1 MTNRKPRVLAT
12 RHFPP
17 DVETRLTASFDAV
30 LNPEDRLYD
39 GPALVK
45 ASAGCDGIM
54 CAAGDAL
61 NGETIAALP
70 ASVKAIATC
79 SVGYDHIDLPAARA
93 RGIPVANTPDVLSV
107 ATAEIAMLLILMSA
121 RRAGEGE
128 RLVRSGQWK
137 GWAPMLLL
145 GTQISGKRL
154 GILGMGRI
162 GRELAKMA
170 NGFGMKIHYRNRTR
184 LPADLEQGA
193 IWHDNDETFLA
204 NCDALAMT
212 APGGPGT
219 LKWLNAERLALLP
232 RGAIIANAAR
242 GSLVDDTALQAA
254 LRSGQV
260 GFAGLD
266 VYDGEPNL
274 NQAYFGIENVVL
286 LPHMGSSTTETRA
299 AMGNLCLDAIS
310 TILAGGTP
318 TNLIS

>member
-1 MTNRKPRVLAT
+1 MNKPVLLIT
-12 RHFPP
+12 RQLP
-17 DVETRLTASFDAV
+17 DAVAARAQEKFDAR
-30 LNPEDRLYD
+30 LNQPDGQWSPGEIVELAQGADAILCFSTDRL
-39 GPALVK
+39 GA
-45 ASAGCDGIM
+45 
-54 CAAGDAL
+54 
-61 NGETIAALP
+61 ETIAALP

-79 SVGYDHIDLPAARA
+79 SVGYDHIDLAAARA
-93 RGIPVANTPDVLSV
+93 RGIPVANTPEVLSV

-170 NGFGMKIHYRNRTR
+170 SGFGMTIHYRNRTR
-184 LPADLEQGA
+184 LAPNLEQGA
-193 IWHDNDETFLA
+193 IYHATDETFLA

-219 LKWLNAERLALLP
+219 LKWLNAERLAMLP
-232 RGAIIANAAR
+232 RGAIVANAAR
-242 GSLVDDTALQAA
+242 GSLVDDAALQAA

-274 NQAYFGIENVVL
+274 NAGYFGIENVVL

-310 TILAGGTP
+310 AVLAGETP

>member
-1 MTNRKPRVLAT
+1 MTKPVLLVT
-12 RHFPP
+12 RQLP
-17 DVETRLTASFDAV
+17 DAV
-30 LNPEDRLYD
+30 AERAQREFDVRLNQPDLQWSPDEIVALAQGADAILCFSTDRLLA
-39 GPALVK
+39 P
-45 ASAGCDGIM
+45 
-54 CAAGDAL
+54 
-61 NGETIAALP
+61 TIAALP
-70 ASVKAIATC
+70 SSIRAMATC
-79 SVGYDHIDLPAARA
+79 SVGYDHVDAAAAAA

-154 GILGMGRI
+154 GIFGMGRI

-170 NGFGMKIHYRNRTR
+170 RGFGMTIHYRNRTR

-193 IWHDNDETFLA
+193 TWHDNDASFLA
-204 NCDALAMT
+204 QCDALAMT
-212 APGGPGT
+212 APGGAGT
-219 LKWLNAERLALLP
+219 AKWLNAERLALLP
-232 RGAIIANAAR
+232 RGAVIVNAAR
-242 GSLVDDTALQAA
+242 GTLVDDEALQAA

-260 GFAGLD
+260 AFAGLD

-274 NQAYFGIENVVL
+274 HQGYFGLENVVL

-299 AMGNLCLDAIS
+299 AMGHLCLDAI
-310 TILAGGTP
+310 TTTLAGGTP
-318 TNLIS
+318 HNLIRP

>member
-1 MTNRKPRVLAT
+1 MMTKPSLLVT
-12 RHFPP
+12 RRLP
-17 DVETRLTASFDAV
+17 DAVAARAAEMFDAR
-30 LNPEDRLYD
+30 LNQPDLQWTPDEIVALSQGADAILCFSTDRLLA
-39 GPALVK
+39 P
-45 ASAGCDGIM
+45 
-54 CAAGDAL
+54 
-61 NGETIAALP
+61 TIAALQ
-70 ASVKAIATC
+70 ASVRAIATC
-79 SVGYDHIDLPAARA
+79 SVGYDHVDVAAAKA
-93 RGIPVANTPDVLSV
+93 RGIPVANTPEVLSV
-107 ATAEIAMLLILMSA
+107 ATAEIAMLLLLMSA

-128 RLVRSGQWK
+128 RLVRSGQWQ

-170 NGFGMKIHYRNRTR
+170 RGFGMSIHYRNRTR
-184 LPADLEQGA
+184 LAPDLEQGA
-193 IWHDNDETFLA
+193 TWHDNDASFLA

-232 RGAIIANAAR
+232 RGAIVANAAR
-242 GSLVDDTALQAA
+242 GSLVDDEALQAA

-266 VYDGEPNL
+266 VYDGEPKL
-274 NQAYFGIENVVL
+274 HPGYFGLENVVL

-299 AMGNLCLDAIS
+299 AMGDLCLDAVAE
-310 TILAGGTP
+310 ILAGRQP
-318 TNLIS
+318 WNLIA

>member
-1 MTNRKPRVLAT
+1 MTKPVLLITRQLPDAVAARAT
-12 RHFPP
+12 ELYDARLNQP
-17 DVETRLTASFDAV
+17 DVQWSPSEILELSQGTDAI
-30 LNPEDRLYD
+30 LCFSTDR
-39 GPALVK
+39 
-45 ASAGCDGIM
+45 
-54 CAAGDAL
+54 L

-79 SVGYDHIDLPAARA
+79 SVGYDHIDIQAARA
-93 RGIPVANTPDVLSV
+93 RGIPVANTPEVLSV

-128 RLVRSGQWK
+128 RMVRSGQWK

-145 GTQISGKRL
+145 GAQISGKRL

-170 NGFGMKIHYRNRTR
+170 SGFGMTIHYRNRTR
-184 LPADLEQGA
+184 LAPDLEQGA
-193 IWHDNDETFLA
+193 TWHDNDQTFLA

-232 RGAIIANAAR
+232 RGAIVANAAR
-242 GSLVDDTALQAA
+242 GSLVDDAALQAA

-260 GFAGLD
+260 AFAGLD

-274 NQAYFGIENVVL
+274 NPGYFGLENVVL

-299 AMGNLCLDAIS
+299 AMGNLCLDAIA
-310 TILAGGTP
+310 TCLAGGTP
-318 TNLIS
+318 SNLIS

>member
-1 MTNRKPRVLAT
+1 MPKPVLLIT
-12 RHFPP
+12 RQLP
-17 DVETRLTASFDAV
+17 DTVAARASEIFDAR
-30 LNPEDRLYD
+30 LNQPDGQWSPAEIVELAHGADAILCFSTDRL
-39 GPALVK
+39 
-45 ASAGCDGIM
+45 
-54 CAAGDAL
+54 AA
-61 NGETIAALP
+61 ETIAALP

-79 SVGYDHIDLPAARA
+79 SVGYDHIDIAAARA
-93 RGIPVANTPDVLSV
+93 RAIPVANTPDVLSV

-128 RLVRSGQWK
+128 RLVRSGQWQ

-154 GILGMGRI
+154 GIFGMGRI

-170 NGFGMKIHYRNRTR
+170 RGFGMTIHYRNRTR
-184 LPADLEQGA
+184 LPPTLEQGA
-193 IWHDNDETFLA
+193 IYHDTDENFLA

-212 APGGPGT
+212 APGGAST
-219 LKWLNAERLALLP
+219 AKWLNAERIALLP
-232 RGAIIANAAR
+232 RGAIVANAAR
-242 GSLVDDTALQAA
+242 GSLVDDAALQAA

-266 VYDGEPNL
+266 VYDGEPAL
-274 NQAYFGIENVVL
+274 NAGYYGIENIVL

-310 TILAGGTP
+310 AMLAGGTP
-318 TNLIS
+318 ANLIS